1 MMYYITLTRFHIY
14 NKIHNIHRNNLQ
26 KSWDRVQG
34 ERRNLRVSMKRESYF
49 KILKKYKMNNFS

>member
-1 MMYYITLTRFHIY
+1 MYYITLTRFHIY

-26 KSWDRVQG
+26 KSWYRVQE
-34 ERRNLRVSMKRESYF
+34 ERRKLRVGMERESYF

>member
-1 MMYYITLTRFHIY
+1 MYYITLTRFHIY

-34 ERRNLRVSMKRESYF
+34 ERRKTSHGYETQSYF